1 MKNSNISRGRITQKR
16 RITKRGKSNRG
27 KSKRGKSKRG
37 KSKRGKS
44 KRGKSRRITKG
55 RKLNLSKTASNK
67 TKKYNRN
74 MKGGA
79 VPLPH
84 LMNLP
89 RSPYFPSLNRVSVF
103 IGKQRGYEMLDEESN
118 TRLKHCL
125 NDSKERIK
133 IFTKSISE
141 TGYLYT
147 PDTIQ
152 SSNPYFDKT
161 EQFRELYDDMPV
173 EEVPDLERYFREKY
187 PEYNLTDRFYFNF
200 SQAAQSTYVA
210 LKSPGNTGY
219 ILLIKSDGHLI
230 NRKEIFA
237 SMVGFILGISPEL
250 LDFGKII
257 HKTIQYKYLLF
268 KKYNSF
274 PGRFRGRGDD
284 IPGNRHGA
292 HDDDEDGKKNFVR
305 DDTENK
311 WYYIDME
318 HFEWY
323 NELYMIYE

>member
-1 MKNSNISRGRITQKR
+1 MKNSNLSRGRITKKR
-16 RITKRGKSNRG
+16 RITKRG

-44 KRGKSRRITKG
+44 KRGKSRRITKR
-55 RKLNLSKTASNK
+55 RKLNLSKTASTK

-84 LMNLP
+84 LMDLP
-89 RSPYFPSLNRVSVF
+89 RPPYFPSLNRVTVY
-103 IGKQRGYEMLDEESN
+103 IGKQRGYKMLDEESN
-118 TRLKHCL
+118 IRLKHCL

-147 PDTIQ
+147 PDTIR

-161 EQFRELYDDMPV
+161 EEFRELYDDMPV
-173 EEVPDLERYFREKY
+173 EKVPNLEIYFREEY
-187 PEYNLTDRFYFNF
+187 PEYNLTDKIDFNY
-200 SQAAQSTYVA
+200 SGEARYTYVA
-210 LKSPGNTGY
+210 LESPGNNGY
-219 ILLIKSDGHLI
+219 ILLIKRDDIKEKGE
-230 NRKEIFA
+230 EIFA

-257 HKTIQYKYLLF
+257 HNEKRYKYLLF
-268 KKYNSF
+268 KKYNST
-274 PGRFRGRGDD
+274 PGRFQGRGDD
-284 IPGNRHGA
+284 IPGNRHGWHGDNA
-292 HDDDEDGKKNFVR
+292 EGLRNFVR

-318 HFEWY
+318 HFDWD